1 MGGLIDSLQFVFAPQ
16 VINGL
21 SIGVA
26 VILMALG
33 LTIIF
38 GLLDV
43 INMAHGEFY
52 ALGAYLGLSLTVAG
66 VNFWLLLLLVP
77 LIMVPL
83 GYVAERFLIQRVFH
97 HKDRH
102 ILTLLLTFGLAI
114 VLEDLYR
121 LIYGA
126 QAIKPEAPMSGAT
139 EVLGIFLPN
148 YRMFLMAIG
157 TAIIVAVW
165 AVVYRTSL
173 GAMVR
178 AAAYDKNMS
187 SSLGV
192 PVGDHQ
198 LRGRAVDQQAHFGD
212 LTRERGFIKQ
222 AVRDVAVEG
231 IQRAKSVS
239 RIRAAQILVH
249 LPNDAAARDDKCVM
263 DLLRQF
269 HAFLF
274 VVRDLAAKHAECIK
288 PHGKVVKILTVA
300 IRRFSDANAAWAPQD
315 AINFRDQPF
324 RLIKVLAPSRFG
336 VQRGQQNDTEGICP
350 QIPETVR
357 PDALST
363 HSRQSLFNVAYVVVA
378 RHDLLRHV
386 KGRMDRYPEAP
397 QVPQS

>member
-83 GYVAERFLIQRVFH
+83 GYVVERFLIQRVFH

-114 VLEDLYR
+114 VLEDLYK

-192 PVGDHQ
+192 PVGYVYAGTFAFGVALAGLSGVLLAPIYSVFPTMGKDFI
-198 LRGRAVDQQAHFGD
+198 LLAFSVVIVGGLGSIKGAVLAGLVLTQIQAISSLYISPSWTDPLVFA
-212 LTRERGFIKQ
+212 IM
-222 AVRDVAVEG
+222 VAV
-231 IQRAKSVS
+231 
-239 RIRAAQILVH
+239 L
-249 LPNDAAARDDKCVM
+249 M
-263 DLLRQF
+263 
-269 HAFLF
+269 
-274 VVRDLAAKHAECIK
+274 
-288 PHGKVVKILTVA
+288 
-300 IRRFSDANAAWAPQD
+300 
-315 AINFRDQPF
+315 
-324 RLIKVLAPSRFG
+324 
-336 VQRGQQNDTEGICP
+336 
-350 QIPETVR
+350 VR
-357 PDALST
+357 P
-363 HSRQSLFNVAYVVVA
+363 QGLF
-378 RHDLLRHV
+378 
-386 KGRMDRYPEAP
+386 GRLGHA
-397 QVPQS
+397 